1 METLNG
7 PHTAWE
13 LARMAGCSDP
23 DTSDSVGAKFL
34 LMVEDTLKEY
44 DDPDYDTAWEIADN
58 APSVYTYEMW
68 QQFIDL
74 GAFEV
79 DISEHLPEITSM
91 DQAARVALFI
101 IAERLCIALI
111 EENQE

>member
-1 METLNG
+1 
-7 PHTAWE
+7 
-13 LARMAGCSDP
+13 
-23 DTSDSVGAKFL
+23 
-34 LMVEDTLKEY
+34 
-44 DDPDYDTAWEIADN
+44 
-58 APSVYTYEMW
+58 MW

-79 DISEHLPEITSM
+79 DISDHLPEITSM